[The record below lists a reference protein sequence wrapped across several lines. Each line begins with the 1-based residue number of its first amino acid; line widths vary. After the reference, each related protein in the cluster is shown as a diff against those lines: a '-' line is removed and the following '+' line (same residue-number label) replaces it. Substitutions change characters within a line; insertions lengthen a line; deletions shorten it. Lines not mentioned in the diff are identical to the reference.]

1 MGMSDHP
8 SDRHSPEKPR
18 SEPEIIPPGR
28 GDASPWSQDT
38 PWPDELR
45 ASEGDPGAQ
54 ASSVFITVDEQGRTR
69 YRTFTP
75 PGPFTIGVVLAL
87 IGLIGAAILLLALGF
102 VLFLIPVVAV
112 VIAALALSG
121 RVRTW
126 WRRLARN

>member
-1 MGMSDHP
+1 
-8 SDRHSPEKPR
+8 
-18 SEPEIIPPGR
+18 
-28 GDASPWSQDT
+28 
-38 PWPDELR
+38 
-45 ASEGDPGAQ
+45 
-54 ASSVFITVDEQGRTR
+54 FITVDEQGRTR

>member
-1 MGMSDHP
+1 MSDHP
-8 SDRHSPEKPR
+8 SDRLTPEKPR

-28 GDASPWSQDT
+28 GDGSPWSQDT
-38 PWPDELR
+38 RWPDEFR
-45 ASEGDPGAQ
+45 AGEGDPGAQ
-54 ASSVFITVDEQGRTR
+54 ASGVFITVDEQGRTR

-75 PGPFTIGVVLAL
+75 PGPFTIGIVLAL
-87 IGLIGAAILLLALGF
+87 IGLIGAAILMLALGF

-126 WRRLARN
+126 WRRLGRN